1 MTDAEIL
8 AELLQGMGLRP
19 DEVVVDGIIEG
30 ALHQAIPIIRRYAL
44 VDAAALL
51 SMLEEPIAAMLL
63 LDASDALGENGRHE
77 QPAEMGDTE
86 SRGEDSPQEHG
97 HGVPDAARSESDD
110 PDRRD

>member
-8 AELLQGMGLRP
+8 AELLRGMSITHPTTETIARTTLA
-19 DEVVVDGIIEG
+19 D
-30 ALHQAIPIIRRYAL
+30 AIPIIRRYAL

-86 SRGEDSPQEHG
+86 SRGEDPPQEHG
-97 HGVPDAARSESDD
+97 HGVPDATRSESDD